1 MHNLELLIE
10 EKEKCKGMEGKDI
23 LTKRKIIKAIES
35 LIPQID
41 DDMKILEKE
50 LFFQKKKKSPDI
62 KNKEEIAKLLKN
74 KFNLL
79 KGNSLSPEKEE
90 KINNGEKAENLDDF
104 LLKIENNKNNSQ
116 QQERELYEEEDQ
128 KIKEWENNKKIQDGM
143 INEISDLVKGM
154 YSDSKMLGRTID
166 EMSKKTNKT
175 KNKLDN
181 NYDNIHKQ
189 TEQINKLNKK
199 IK

>member
-1 MHNLELLIE
+1 M
-10 EKEKCKGMEGKDI
+10 
-23 LTKRKIIKAIES
+23 
-35 LIPQID
+35 
-41 DDMKILEKE
+41 
-50 LFFQKKKKSPDI
+50 
-62 KNKEEIAKLLKN
+62 
-74 KFNLL
+74 
-79 KGNSLSPEKEE
+79 
-90 KINNGEKAENLDDF
+90 DDF

-175 KNKLDN
+175 KN
-181 NYDNIHKQ
+181 
-189 TEQINKLNKK
+189 
-199 IK
+199 

>member
-50 LFFQKKKKSPDI
+50 LFFQKKKKSPDV

-79 KGNSLSPEKEE
+79 KSNSLSPEKEE
-90 KINNGEKAENLDDF
+90 KINHGEKAENLDDF
-104 LLKIENNKNNSQ
+104 LLKIENNKKNSQ

>member
-50 LFFQKKKKSPDI
+50 LFFQKKKKSPDV

-79 KGNSLSPEKEE
+79 KNNSLSPEKEE
-90 KINNGEKAENLDDF
+90 KINYGEKAENLDDF

-128 KIKEWENNKKIQDGM
+128 KIKEWENN
-143 INEISDLVKGM
+143 E
-154 YSDSKMLGRTID
+154 
-166 EMSKKTNKT
+166 EKTR
-175 KNKLDN
+175 LR
-181 NYDNIHKQ
+181 I
-189 TEQINKLNKK
+189 
-199 IK
+199 

>member
-50 LFFQKKKKSPDI
+50 LFFQKKKKSPDV

-79 KGNSLSPEKEE
+79 KSNSLSPEKEE
-90 KINNGEKAENLDDF
+90 KINQRKKAENLDDF

-116 QQERELYEEEDQ
+116 QQERE
-128 KIKEWENNKKIQDGM
+128 
-143 INEISDLVKGM
+143 
-154 YSDSKMLGRTID
+154 
-166 EMSKKTNKT
+166 
-175 KNKLDN
+175 
-181 NYDNIHKQ
+181 
-189 TEQINKLNKK
+189 
-199 IK
+199 